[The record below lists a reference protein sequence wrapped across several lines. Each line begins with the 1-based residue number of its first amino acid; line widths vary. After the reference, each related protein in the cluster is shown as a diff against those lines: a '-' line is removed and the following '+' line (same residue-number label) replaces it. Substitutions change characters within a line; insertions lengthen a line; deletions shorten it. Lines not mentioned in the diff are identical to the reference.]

1 MPALESSHS
10 SLDEW
15 TLSEVVG
22 VLWRARW
29 AIVLPTALCTLIV
42 IFNSAWQFFRE
53 PQAWSNELT
62 FRLTFAAARSGKFPN
77 NRPFSAAGIV
87 APEVLARAEQAQGL
101 AERCTPPDGFRRSV
115 SIASDAGDGRFVLR
129 FQRSDGCP
137 GLSDRDAVAALN
149 AVLRAWQTAPE
160 TVKGFQTV
168 NPWPRRDRFALLV
181 TSTDGT
187 LLARRDDLGDILR
200 DFGLDITRTRM
211 RLPVA
216 LRGGPADESSALG
229 RELEALGV
237 QIVQGVTADA
247 NTSAEGRQRI
257 ERVIRGLRTRLAA
270 QRKRGA
276 ALQATQAAVVAGA
289 KTGPPT
295 LARDLTDATA
305 IQVSLTRDLNF
316 YERVLAQNVRS
327 KPDTAQTPEQR
338 DAAQRAAAT
347 ALLAHFDTA
356 LARTLVQQ
364 FGTPERAVVVETASA
379 RRIRGFDTHMH
390 ILLVL
395 NVFLMVL
402 AAAVLGALLR
412 QRVHEWREAT

>member
-1 MPALESSHS
+1 
-10 SLDEW
+10 
-15 TLSEVVG
+15 
-22 VLWRARW
+22 
-29 AIVLPTALCTLIV
+29 
-42 IFNSAWQFFRE
+42 
-53 PQAWSNELT
+53 
-62 FRLTFAAARSGKFPN
+62 
-77 NRPFSAAGIV
+77 
-87 APEVLARAEQAQGL
+87 
-101 AERCTPPDGFRRSV
+101 
-115 SIASDAGDGRFVLR
+115 
-129 FQRSDGCP
+129 
-137 GLSDRDAVAALN
+137 
-149 AVLRAWQTAPE
+149 
-160 TVKGFQTV
+160 
-168 NPWPRRDRFALLV
+168 
-181 TSTDGT
+181 
-187 LLARRDDLGDILR
+187 
-200 DFGLDITRTRM
+200 
-211 RLPVA
+211 
-216 LRGGPADESSALG
+216 
-229 RELEALGV
+229 
-237 QIVQGVTADA
+237 VQGVTADA

-270 QRKRGA
+270 QRKRVA
-276 ALQATQAAVVAGA
+276 ALQATQAVVVAGA

-390 ILLVL
+390 ILIVL